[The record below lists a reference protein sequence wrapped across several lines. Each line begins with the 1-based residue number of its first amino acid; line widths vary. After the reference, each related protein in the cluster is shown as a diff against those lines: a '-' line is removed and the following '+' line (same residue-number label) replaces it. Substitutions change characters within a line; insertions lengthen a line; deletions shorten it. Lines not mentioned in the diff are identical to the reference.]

1 MSRIRKW
8 GLAAAIAA
16 LVLVVAGIIVALT
29 TAGRVKH
36 RVEKLL
42 SDRFDS
48 AVEIGGMS
56 LSFFPVASVGVTDI
70 KMRYHHR
77 TDVPPMIAIKRI
89 DASSD
94 LASLIFGA
102 QHDVSVVR
110 LTGLHIT
117 IPAGTMRREQFQP
130 QNSSQPKA
138 SDASGN
144 HLPFVVH
151 TLIADGTQLTILP
164 KVAGRDPLVWDI
176 EKLTMHSVSARSDME
191 FIATLINAKP
201 PGRIRTTGRFG
212 PWQKQDPGGTPVS
225 GHYTF
230 SDADMAAF
238 KGLSGKLDSV
248 GDYGGTLDHI
258 DVEGTTDIPD
268 FQVGNGAPVDLKT
281 KFSAT
286 VDGTNGDT
294 VLHPVD
300 ATFLRSRFLCNG
312 GIVATPGIKGK
323 SVNLDAVATHARIE
337 DILRL
342 VMPQKGKNDKP
353 PLLGDIQFKSKLII
367 PQGDV
372 PVIQK
377 LYLNGR
383 FGLTSAEFT
392 SDTVQDKLDTMSN
405 RSRGLKGERRA
416 DNVASNLKGRFIL
429 KNSVATFSSLSF
441 NVPGIWVNLS
451 GSYGL
456 RSEKIDFKGHVQ
468 LEGKVS
474 QMTTGW
480 KSLLLKAADPFFKKK
495 NGRTVLPVKITGTK
509 SDPKFGL

>member
-1 MSRIRKW
+1 MVARIRKW
-8 GLAAAIAA
+8 GLIAAITA
-16 LVLVVAGIIVALT
+16 LVLVVAGIVVAVT

-48 AVEIGGMS
+48 GVEIGGMS
-56 LSFFPVASVGVTDI
+56 LSFFPIASVGVTDV

-77 TDVPPMIAIKRI
+77 TDVPPMISIKRI

-102 QHDVSVVR
+102 QHDVNVVR

-117 IPAGTMRREQFQP
+117 IPAGTMHRDQMAP
-130 QNSSQPKA
+130 QSEPQSKEK
-138 SDASGN
+138 DTSGN

-151 TLIADGTQLTILP
+151 TLIADGTQLIILP
-164 KVAGRDPLVWDI
+164 KTEGRDPLVWDI
-176 EKLTMHSVSARSDME
+176 EKLTMHSVSARRDME

-201 PGRIRTTGRFG
+201 PGRIKTTGHFG
-212 PWQKQDPGGTPVS
+212 PWQKEDPGGTPVS

-230 SDADMAAF
+230 TDADMAAF

-248 GDYGGTLDHI
+248 GDYTGTLDHI
-258 DVEGTTDIPD
+258 DVNGTTDIPD
-268 FQVGNGAPVDLKT
+268 FQVGDGAAVDLKT

-294 VLHPVD
+294 LLHPVD
-300 ATFLRSRFLCNG
+300 ATFLKSRFICNG
-312 GIVATPGIKGK
+312 GIVSTPGAKGK

-342 VMPQKGKNDKP
+342 VMPQKKGDKP

-367 PQGDV
+367 PRGDV

-392 SDTVQDKLDTMSN
+392 SDTVQGKLDTMSN
-405 RSRGLKGERRA
+405 RSRGLKGERQA
-416 DNVASNLKGRFIL
+416 GNVASNLKGRFIL
-429 KNSVATFSSLSF
+429 KNSVARFSSLSF
-441 NVPGIWVNLS
+441 NVPGIWVDLS

-456 RSEKIDFKGHVQ
+456 RSEKIDFKGHIQ
-468 LEGKVS
+468 LQGKVS

-509 SDPKFGL
+509 SDPNFGL